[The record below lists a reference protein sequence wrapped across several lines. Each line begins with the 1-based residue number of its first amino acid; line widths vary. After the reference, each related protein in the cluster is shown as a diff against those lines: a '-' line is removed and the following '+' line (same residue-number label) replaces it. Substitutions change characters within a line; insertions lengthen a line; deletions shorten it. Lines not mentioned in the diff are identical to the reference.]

1 MNAKRRTIGPKEGA
15 IILSALFS
23 MSRASRAVQ
32 FDTWTGAI
40 SQSWATRG
48 NWSSSG
54 TSPLQDSV
62 VTIQANSGQTTN
74 MDIGCTISQL
84 QFGVAFSVCGIDG
97 NNSSVL
103 TFDGV
108 TAPAAI
114 YLQANTTTL
123 NLGSSGSIL
132 PILFTGNT
140 SIDFA
145 NSSQVIADAGS
156 VEGSGSLFVGTPGTF
171 SGPGTLRF
179 NANDPSYSGTVTID
193 SGKVVLSTSGGI
205 GSGSVILNGGTLS
218 LQSSATSFSNAIAA
232 NVATGNAFDVPGIAS
247 TASGYLT
254 GSGGFTKTG
263 SGTLT
268 LSHTNSYSGGNSIVA
283 GMLQL
288 GSVSGVGSGSVTVGS
303 GTIFNVAGFA
313 PVIATLS
320 GAGSVTLGSGTLT
333 AGDSTATTF
342 SGVISGTGKFI
353 KQGSGSITFSGNN
366 TYSGGTS
373 ITAGVL
379 VIGGDANLGAAP
391 GSPATSLTFS
401 GSGGTLQVSG
411 DVTLNANR
419 NVLLSSNATFDTNGH
434 ALTIPGTLT
443 GSGSLTEIG
452 GGTLALTNYT
462 TSAGTTVSNGILL
475 MSGTNNSFAGITGT
489 SGSLTIASSAAA
501 VSDGVQLATL
511 TVTGSHAIRANGTA
525 SGVSKVTT
533 LSIAGSTGA

>member
-1 MNAKRRTIGPKEGA
+1 MRRVRNLLAKGLASGIGSALIFGCLATRAEAASWAGENFTDLRWS
-15 IILSALFS
+15 LSANW
-23 MSRASRAVQ
+23 Q
-32 FDTWTGAI
+32 FLTLPGV
-40 SQSWATRG
+40 G
-48 NWSSSG
+48 
-54 TSPLQDSV
+54 DSV
-62 VTIQANSGQTTN
+62 FLDNGTNSITTAGQTLMN
-74 MDIGCTISQL
+74 INCTLSFL
-84 QFGVAFSVCGIDG
+84 SMNVSGATGTIDG
-97 NNSSVL
+97 DNGAHTMSMQNGSSVL
-103 TFDGV
+103 LGPNTGTLQLGV
-108 TAPAAI
+108 VGNLLP
-114 YLQANTTTL
+114 L
-123 NLGSSGSIL
+123 NLLGQVTFSDSSATQL
-132 PILFTGNT
+132 
-140 SIDFA
+140 
-145 NSSQVIADAGS
+145 IAVAGS
-156 VEGSGSLFVGTPGTF
+156 LEGSGGITKAG
-171 SGPGTLRF
+171 SGRLRF
-179 NANDPSYSGTVTID
+179 NADNSGYSGAVTVSVGTVI
-193 SGKVVLSTSGGI
+193 LFTSGGL
-205 GSGSVILNGGTLS
+205 GSGSAVLNGGTLS
-218 LQSSATSFSNAIAA
+218 LQ
-232 NVATGNAFDVPGIAS
+232 NVATAFASPVAVNSVAGNAFDVVGIAS
-247 TASGYLT
+247 TASGSIT

-268 LSHTNSYSGGNSIVA
+268 LSHANSYSGGTSIAA
-283 GMLQL
+283 GVLTL
-288 GSVSGVGSGSVTVGS
+288 GSVTGVGSGSVTVGS

-353 KQGSGSITFSGNN
+353 KQGSGSITFSGTNSS
-366 TYSGGTS
+366 YSGGTF
-373 ITAGVL
+373 ITGGML
-379 VIGGDANLGAAP
+379 VIAGDGSLGGIP
-391 GSPATSLTFS
+391 GSPATNLTFS

-419 NVLLSSNATFDTNGH
+419 NVLLSSNATFDTNSH